1 MNIVSRVLVVSLAS
15 LSLGGCTMRLV
26 DFTALSSKNCD
37 VVGTRGERTQGK
49 DMTWSLMGIPLGGM
63 PNMKEAT
70 DRAIERCGGDILV
83 DGVVYLKYWNALVLG
98 QTGYVIEGTCVNT
111 KRK

>member
-1 MNIVSRVLVVSLAS
+1 MNKLS
-15 LSLGGCTMRLV
+15 LSLVMGLFVLAVSGCTLRLV

-37 VVGTRGERTQGK
+37 IHGTRGERTRGE
-49 DMTWSLMGIPLGGM
+49 DMSWMLMGFPLGL

-70 DRAIERCGGDILV
+70 DRAIERCNGDLLV
-83 DGVVYLKYWNALVLG
+83 DGVVYSKYWTALVIG
-98 QTGYVIEGTCVNT
+98 QAGYVIEGTCVNT

>member
-1 MNIVSRVLVVSLAS
+1 MNHVARVLVVGLAS
-15 LSLGGCTMRLV
+15 LSLGGCSIRLV

-49 DMTWSLMGIPLGGM
+49 DMAWMVMGIPLGVS
-63 PNMKEAT
+63 NMKEAT
-70 DRAIERCGGDILV
+70 DRAIERCGGDMLV
-83 DGVVYLKYWNALVLG
+83 DGVVYLKGWSALVVG
-98 QTGYVIEGTCVNT
+98 QSGYLIEGTCVNT